1 MELLNIRTGKSLCK
15 RAVVEVDNDKLK
27 SRVGAAET
35 AIFNRLQ
42 AISRSSDHAAER
54 QAIADA
60 LALIR
65 ILKRDALDFPE
76 WEILW
81 RAKTSI
87 VKCNLAAK
95 PQCDKACK
103 WCTRKAARESEGA
116 LLEFEISSWGCAKLF
131 SEHRYERTG
140 AAITCVQGGSRHFCS
155 RSQ

>member
-76 WEILW
+76 WE
-81 RAKTSI
+81 K
-87 VKCNLAAK
+87 K
-95 PQCDKACK
+95 
-103 WCTRKAARESEGA
+103 
-116 LLEFEISSWGCAKLF
+116 
-131 SEHRYERTG
+131 
-140 AAITCVQGGSRHFCS
+140 
-155 RSQ
+155 